1 MLEQFREIWD
11 GFWED
16 FGMIFANFFEGL
28 EGTSISETF
37 QVEGL
42 ISMIRATRGTSRRPN
57 HMRSQIGRP
66 KALAPV
72 NFRRLWGDSHSVAK
86 QASLYIALGA
96 DFLRFRSD
104 FSRFWEAKVD
114 AKIDF
119 WELFLQCFFRAH
131 FGIDFGWFFRGSN
144 L

>member
-1 MLEQFREIWD
+1 
-11 GFWED
+11 
-16 FGMIFANFFEGL
+16 
-28 EGTSISETF
+28 
-37 QVEGL
+37 
-42 ISMIRATRGTSRRPN
+42 
-57 HMRSQIGRP
+57 MRSQIGSP
-66 KALAPV
+66 KGMTPV
-72 NFRRLWGDSHSVAK
+72 DLRRGAGEFHSVAK
-86 QASLYIALGA
+86 QASFNIALGA